1 MKDLPA
7 DDAALLDCFERLRDA
22 ARRGPAWPVRERRA
36 QLAALE
42 RAIVRR
48 RTMIRQALWND
59 FRKPAIEVDATEIVT
74 TLSELRY
81 ARKHLRAW
89 AAPEAVETPPAL
101 FGARSEI
108 RREPKGVVL
117 IVAPWN
123 YPFQLAL
130 APLVAAIAAGNRALV
145 RPSEKTPHTRAVIAE
160 IIAEAFDPDAVACAG
175 GEAAAAAYLTA
186 LPFDHIFFT
195 GSTAV
200 GRRVMSAA
208 AQTLASTTLELGGK
222 SPAIL
227 APGADLAHAAAKI
240 AWGKGVNG
248 GQTCIAPDY
257 VLAPRESVDALAAA
271 LGARFAAMY
280 GASAAERAKSPDFC
294 RLIDGA
300 AFARITGLLDATL
313 AGGARLAFGG
323 GRDAAT
329 RYLEPTVVSGVDFD
343 APLMREEIFGP
354 VLPIVGYDDLDAEL
368 ARLRTLPKPLAL
380 YAFGPGDRELEA
392 ILAVPAGGVTVNDT
406 LLHFVNPALPF
417 GGIGASGSGAYHGR
431 TGFGALSHEKAVVR
445 MGPLGTVPALYP
457 PFGARARAA
466 VTLLERVFSR

>member
-1 MKDLPA
+1 MNDLPA
-7 DDAALLDCFERLRDA
+7 DRTALLATFERLRDA
-22 ARRGPAWPVRERRA
+22 ARSRSPWSVRERRSR
-36 QLAALE
+36 LASLE
-42 RAIVRR
+42 GAIVRR
-48 RTMIRQALWND
+48 RKAIRRALWED
-59 FRKPAIEVDATEIVT
+59 FRKPSIEVDATEIVT
-74 TLSELRY
+74 TLTELRY

-89 AAPEAVETPPAL
+89 AAPEPVDTPPAL

-130 APLVAAIAAGNRALV
+130 APLVAAIAAGNRGLV

-160 IIAEAFDPDAVACAG
+160 IIAEAFEPDAVACAG
-175 GEAAAAAYLTA
+175 GEGDAAAYLTS
-186 LPFDHIFFT
+186 LPFDHVFFT

-200 GRRVMSAA
+200 GRRVMTAA
-208 AQTLASTTLELGGK
+208 AETLASTTLELGGK

-227 APGADLAHAAAKI
+227 APGADVAHAAAKI

-257 VLAPRESVDALAAA
+257 VLAPRESVAALAAA
-271 LGARFAAMY
+271 LGDRFAAMY
-280 GASAAERAKSPDFC
+280 GASPEERAATPDYC
-294 RLIDGA
+294 RLIDTA
-300 AFARITGLLDATL
+300 AFARITALLDDTL
-313 AGGARLAFGG
+313 ASGAHLAFGG

-329 RYLEPTVVSGVDFD
+329 RYLEPTIVTGLDFD

-354 VLPIVGYDDLDAEL
+354 VLPIVAYDDLAEAL
-368 ARLRTLPKPLAL
+368 ARLRTFPKPLAL
-380 YAFGPGDRELEA
+380 YAFGPSGRALDQ
-392 ILAVPAGGVTVNDT
+392 IVAVPAGGVTVNDT

-417 GGIGASGSGAYHGR
+417 GGIGASGMGAYHGR
-431 TGFGALSHEKAVVR
+431 AGFVALSHEKAVVR

-466 VTLLERVFSR
+466 VTLLERVLSR

>member
-1 MKDLPA
+1 MSDLPA
-7 DDAALLDCFERLRDA
+7 DVPRLLHAFEGLRAAVLTK
-22 ARRGPAWPVRERRA
+22 PPWSVPERRA
-36 QLAALE
+36 LLAALE

-48 RTMIRQALWND
+48 RPAIRRALWDD
-59 FRKPAIEVDATEIVT
+59 FRKPPIEVDATEIVT
-74 TLSELRY
+74 TLTELRY

-89 AAPEAVETPPAL
+89 AAPEAVATPPAL

-130 APLVAAIAAGNRALV
+130 APLVAAVAAGNRALL

-160 IIAEAFDPDAVACAG
+160 IVAEAFAPDAVACVG
-175 GEAAAAAYLTA
+175 GEAEAAAYLTS
-186 LPFDHIFFT
+186 LPFDHLFFT

-200 GRRVMSAA
+200 GRHVLAA
-208 AQTLASTTLELGGK
+208 AARTLASTTLELGGK

-227 APGADLAHAAAKI
+227 APGADIADAAAKI

-257 VLAPRESVDALAAA
+257 VLAPRDCAEALAAA
-271 LGARFAAMY
+271 LGRRFAAMY
-280 GASAAERAKSPDFC
+280 GATGAARKATPDFC
-294 RLIDGA
+294 RLIDDA
-300 AFARITGLLDATL
+300 AFTRITALLDDTL
-313 AGGARLAFGG
+313 AGGARLVFGG
-323 GRDAAT
+323 ARDAQT
-329 RYLEPTVVSGVDFD
+329 RYLEPTVVTEVDVD

-354 VLPIVGYDDLDAEL
+354 VLPIVAYDDLDAAL
-368 ARLRTLPKPLAL
+368 ARLRMRPKPLAL
-380 YAFGPGDRELEA
+380 YAFGPAGRALEE
-392 ILAVPAGGVTVNDT
+392 IVAVPAGGVTVNDT

-417 GGIGASGSGAYHGR
+417 GGIGASGAGAYHGR
-431 TGFGALSHEKAVVR
+431 AGFASLSHEKAVVR
-445 MGPLGTVPALYP
+445 MGRLGTVASLYP